1 MAENDPIKV
10 IVIAATLAGRAGLR
24 TLLDVEDQVQ
34 VIAEAAAISE
44 YDSLPMPVDVYVVM
58 AGAGMSLEGQ
68 QFPSGTDVP
77 AGVLLLTDD
86 PEIAQPLA
94 GLPLRGWGLL
104 PTDCSESEL
113 LTALFAVDLGL
124 VAAAPD
130 QIGSLLAPGQNFSV
144 PVDGTE
150 VSLTPRELEV
160 LILLTEGLS
169 NKQVSYQLGI
179 SEHTVKF
186 HVSSIYNKL
195 GVSNRAEAVRL
206 GIQLG
211 LIML

>member
-144 PVDGTE
+144 PVDGME

-160 LILLTEGLS
+160 LTLLTEGLS